1 MNHVPRHHTAR
12 LIGQLS
18 NRQFGRRLDGQVPD
32 GRTGQRSTGGRRLDD
47 LLTRGGPEHDRD
59 LGSGWPGQG
68 VSVVRGEGA
77 EAEERLRRADD
88 EERRPR

>member
-1 MNHVPRHHTAR
+1 MITLDAGKLTV
-12 LIGQLS
+12 
-18 NRQFGRRLDGQVPD
+18 GRVYYTSWCVEHGQVPE